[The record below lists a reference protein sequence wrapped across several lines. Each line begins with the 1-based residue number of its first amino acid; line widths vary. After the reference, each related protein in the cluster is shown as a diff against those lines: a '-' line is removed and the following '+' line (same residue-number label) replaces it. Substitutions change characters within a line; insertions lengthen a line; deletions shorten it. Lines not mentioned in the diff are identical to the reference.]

1 MIILFQAIL
10 NTHPYHIDSLLQ
22 LSEICKMG
30 EDYQMAA
37 ELIGA
42 WTIYASLCHF
52 EPLFW
57 QNSFVATYHEQIIF
71 RSTAKKIKTKKILN
85 GYIVITLTKMQWFLL
100 TLQRKN
106 AKDGN

>member
-1 MIILFQAIL
+1 
-10 NTHPYHIDSLLQ
+10 
-22 LSEICKMG
+22 MG

-57 QNSFVATYHEQIIF
+57 QNSFVATYHEQIIYCNYF
-71 RSTAKKIKTKKILN
+71 D
-85 GYIVITLTKMQWFLL
+85 Q
-100 TLQRKN
+100 N
-106 AKDGN
+106 AVVSFNSAVVLSNSL